1 MQMFKY
7 AIVILLCLLPLM
19 QLAIYMWWWFGIL
32 DEQKKVADAAIEE
45 LENQIEEE
53 KRNWKP

>member
-1 MQMFKY
+1 MFKY